1 MRKKLAFFLYFMSKY
16 GYYYN
21 LKFFSMIKKSDED
34 SERNKQLLAIE
45 KKADWLKF
53 KVEYVTNG
61 ENIFVSD
68 FLISKGIAPRTI
80 REDGKKLFSD
90 LVKQRTRGWKK
101 QKLKYNQAEFDDAL
115 ERHKIQNSEELDK
128 TYGNTLQILTKYVNA
143 SLDFA
148 KGGDLQ
154 SLAKM
159 KNIDIVAL
167 QKVSEM
173 LLTGQKKPTKYTK
186 TEIKEENDTS
196 FWNSVQDMC
205 ENKEDD
211 DDIDNGQLF

>member
-1 MRKKLAFFLYFMSKY
+1 
-16 GYYYN
+16 
-21 LKFFSMIKKSDED
+21 MIKKSDED

-45 KKADWLKF
+45 KKADWLKL

-68 FLISKGIAPRTI
+68 FLISKGIVPRTI

-115 ERHKIQNSEELDK
+115 ERHKIQNAEELDK

-196 FWNSVQDMC
+196 FWNSVKDMC

-211 DDIDNGQLF
+211 DIDNGQLF